1 MNTMQLD
8 SISYPVKILKYGS
21 FTGNVCKNIHTSV
34 ISSGTYSM
42 REFEGVIFR
51 NQRYVRSD
59 SDNVDTRY
67 LVIQDSNDVELYV
80 TITSESVVICHQMP
94 KLLLVALLGS

>member
-8 SISYPVKILKYGS
+8 SISYPVKILKYSS
-21 FTGNVCKNIHTSV
+21 FTGHVCYYIHTNV
-34 ISSGTYSM
+34 NSSITYS
-42 REFEGVIFR
+42 RCSFEGVISR
-51 NQRYVRSD
+51 SQRYVRSD

-80 TITSESVVICHQMP
+80 TITSDSVVSCHRMP

>member
-8 SISYPVKILKYGS
+8 SISYPVKIPKYSS
-21 FTGNVCKNIHTSV
+21 FTGHDCNYIHNSLN
-34 ISSGTYSM
+34 SSITCS
-42 REFEGVIFR
+42 RCSFEGVISR
-51 NQRYVRSD
+51 SQRYVRSN
-59 SDNVDTRY
+59 SNNVSTRY

-94 KLLLVALLGS
+94 KPLLVALLGT